1 MEETVNT
8 IIDAE
13 RCIGCGVC
21 VKVCPSETLSMVSG
35 KACVTGETSL
45 NCGHCAAICPVGAI
59 TVTTLQALAPQT
71 FAFDRAWLK
80 YGQGDTA
87 RLVQLMASRRSCR
100 NFLNRPVE
108 RALMEDLVRIGTTA
122 PSGTNAQEWTF
133 TILSERAQVEAMGRS
148 VVAFFRRLNR
158 LAAIAP
164 LRKALGFVGQDG
176 LQRYYERYYE
186 RAVERIH
193 TWETTGEDFLFH
205 GAPALILVG
214 STDLAS
220 CPVEDALLATQNIL
234 LAAHTMGLGTCL
246 IGFAVE
252 AIGRDRRIAR
262 SLGLGPGER
271 IHAVIAVGWPNER
284 YETVIPRKP
293 VVPRYPVLT

>member
-8 IIDAE
+8 IIDTE
-13 RCIGCGVC
+13 RCIGCGLC
-21 VKVCPSETLSMVSG
+21 VKVCPSETLSMVNG
-35 KACVTGETSL
+35 KACATGETSL
-45 NCGHCAAICPVGAI
+45 NCGHCAAVCPVGAI
-59 TVTTLQALAPQT
+59 TVTTLQTLAPQT
-71 FAFDRAWLK
+71 FALDRTWLK

-87 RLVQLMASRRSCR
+87 KLVQLMASRRSCR

-108 RALMEDLVRIGTTA
+108 RAQMEDLVRIGTTA

-133 TILSERAQVEAMGRS
+133 TILAERTQVEALGRYI
-148 VVAFFRRLNR
+148 VAFFRRLNR

-164 LRKALGFVGQDG
+164 LRAAMGYVGQKG
-176 LQRYYERYYE
+176 LQRYYERYYD
-186 RAVERIH
+186 RSVERIH
-193 TWETTGEDFLFH
+193 IWETTGEDFLFH

-220 CPVEDALLATQNIL
+220 CPGEDALLATQNIL

-252 AIGRDRRIAR
+252 AINRDRRIAR
-262 SLGLGPGER
+262 ALGLGPGER

-284 YETVIPRKP
+284 YETIIPRRP
-293 VVPRYPVLT
+293 VAPRYPVLR